1 MAEKARLTVPSRV
14 ELGESVTLE
23 IEVNSDVT
31 LPEIGDTVEYAVTFK
46 TPSSGNDNSNTI
58 DSISFSGTEGQ
69 NVFESV
75 SWTPSGAT
83 RLTTITARVEITYP
97 EDGGRTSILEDSRDV
112 QIIESVGEETIVAE
126 EGTGNSSANSLN
138 EFYANR
144 TDFYIDGIVYDPNT
158 PETITGRDNSDTI
171 LFEYKNPSITVDSSA
186 RFVKHE
192 IIGAQT
198 LRQKVGK
205 DPLEIS
211 VDGVCY
217 RDTARR
223 IDGLRYAET
232 GTIGADRFD
241 GSSID
246 VQFASATT
254 DPLEEGSAV
263 DFTEVNEL
271 FNFSLELTE
280 VR

>member
-14 ELGESVTLE
+14 EIGESVTLE
-23 IEVNSDVT
+23 VEANSDVS
-31 LPEIGDTVEYAVTFK
+31 LPDIKTVDYTITFS
-46 TPSSGNDNSNTI
+46 TPSDQIGSEINISANEGETI
-58 DSISFSGTEGQ
+58 
-69 NVFESV
+69 FES
-75 SWTPSGAT
+75 AT
-83 RLTTITARVEITYP
+83 WNVDAPIRTVDPLSVTVTISY
-97 EDGGRTSILEDSRDV
+97 EDGSSSELKDSRSV
-112 QIIESVGEETIVAE
+112 QVVESAGEDTIVAD
-126 EGTGNSSANSLN
+126 EGTGNSSASSLN
-138 EFYANR
+138 EFYTNR
-144 TDFYIDGIVYDPNT
+144 TDFFIDEIVYDPNT
-158 PETITGRDNSDTI
+158 PETITDRDNADTI

-192 IIGAQT
+192 IIGART

-232 GTIGADRFD
+232 GTIRADRFD

-263 DFTEVNEL
+263 DFTEVNEM

>member
-14 ELGESVTLE
+14 EIGESVTLE
-23 IEVNSDVT
+23 VEANSDVS
-31 LPEIGDTVEYAVTFK
+31 LPDIKTVDY
-46 TPSSGNDNSNTI
+46 TI
-58 DSISFSGTEGQ
+58 IFS
-69 NVFESV
+69 
-75 SWTPSGAT
+75 TPSGQIGSEINISANEGET
-83 RLTTITARVEITYP
+83 IFESTTWNVDAPIRTADISVTVNISY
-97 EDGGRTSILEDSRDV
+97 EDGTTSEIEDSRSV
-112 QIIESVGEETIVAE
+112 QIVESAGEETIVAD
-126 EGTGNSSANSLN
+126 EGTGNSSASSLN
-138 EFYANR
+138 EFYTNR
-144 TDFYIDGIVYDPNT
+144 TDFFIDEIVYDPDA
-158 PETITGRDNSDTI
+158 PETITGRDNADTI

-192 IIGAQT
+192 IIGART

-232 GTIGADRFD
+232 GTIRADRFD

-263 DFTEVNEL
+263 DFTEVNEM